1 MNNSS
6 VKTKAIKIIDKLSD
20 EDESLNESSN
30 SNDARINDEDIDME
44 EILASYL
51 NSSQQNIDSNYKNL
65 EFSGFMTIGEPN
77 PSDPFRD
84 FEVVHFMLFVD

>member
-1 MNNSS
+1 MVKNVILIVYFQLIYQAKSGINPSDCLNLVSS
-6 VKTKAIKIIDKLSD
+6 IV
-20 EDESLNESSN
+20 
-30 SNDARINDEDIDME
+30 
-44 EILASYL
+44 
-51 NSSQQNIDSNYKNL
+51 SNYKNL